1 LDKSAAVDGP
11 FSSPGGMVSL
21 DWVELVLDVC
31 GGVVFAGA
39 GVVGG
44 GDAIDR
50 TGGLGLLVAV

>member
-1 LDKSAAVDGP
+1 
-11 FSSPGGMVSL
+11 MVSL